1 MPLGLGAVRRGGV
14 LMPLRRGIIGREG
27 SLLVDRCGTPV
38 GCCCAAMPS
47 RRRNERVGRA
57 QPGLFGAHGGKRD
70 VTRGRA
76 APPHQFGT
84 ALGELSRTRISRRD
98 TVLRALAVVTIP
110 DVTVG

>member
-14 LMPLRRGIIGREG
+14 LMHLRRGIIAREG

-57 QPGLFGAHGGKRD
+57 QPGLFGAQGGKRD
-70 VTRGRA
+70 VTRVRA
-76 APPHQFGT
+76 APAHQFGT
-84 ALGELSRTRISRRD
+84 ALGELSRTRISRGD
-98 TVLRALAVVTIP
+98 AVLAREAVTILAVT
-110 DVTVG
+110 GG